1 MPAEREKRVDL
12 SEVPMR
18 ELRVKLWPILVGYER
33 MSWPDSELTAR
44 LGDFEIALWD
54 HVRCSNCT
62 ATDIVTLS
70 NGLVVVRDCKSSIG
84 NGFYLGLHRRA
95 CMMYGIPVLGA
106 IGCGGPVA
114 WAQRQTARA
123 TRGSNWIPADV
134 TPPRACARLQT
145 TSGMSS
151 TGTPSV
157 TPPRACARPQS
168 LPQGLTVTS
177 LSPERATLSR

>member
-84 NGFYLGLHRRA
+84 NGFYLGLHRKA
-95 CMMYGIPVLGA
+95 CMEYGIPVFGA

-123 TRGSNWIPADV
+123 TRGSNWIPADWDA
-134 TPPRACARLQT
+134 PPAARLE
-145 TSGMSS
+145 
-151 TGTPSV
+151 
-157 TPPRACARPQS
+157 ARRPAKAQA
-168 LPQGLTVTS
+168 LPGLEMVGAALRRWQEGQVDKEVVS
-177 LSPERATLSR
+177 